1 MKRIYKY
8 QVRLNDTYNGYIQLP
23 YGAEVLSAINQYN
36 RIVLYCL
43 VDDEEDRTEQ
53 RTLIVA
59 ATGEGLPQ
67 ETIDKIKYY
76 HFQFL
81 GTVSLY
87 GGNVI
92 WHIWI
97 K

>member
-1 MKRIYKY
+1 MKKIYKY
-8 QVRLNDTYNGYIQLP
+8 RVQPDDILNGYIQLP
-23 YGAEVLSAINQYN
+23 YGAEVLSAINQYDY
-36 RIVLYCL
+36 IVLYCL
-43 VDDEEDRTEQ
+43 VDDEEDRKEQ
-53 RTLIVA
+53 RTLIVV
-59 ATGEGLPQ
+59 ATGEELLQ

-81 GTVSLY
+81 GTVSLFD
-87 GGNVI
+87 GDSI